1 MRTYK
6 FLIQIIAHICLSMT
20 LLPSCSLLSNEG
32 DSIFD
37 KNGNIIY
44 DIQTDSRLTGIW
56 ANVYFGEKEE
66 YSEDIEELEIT
77 SLIEFKKD
85 GCYNSYYRQAPGTY
99 DNGIIKGCSL
109 EDFNMDI
116 SSYVTAENGLL
127 TDLLGYY
134 FFEKEYSITETDRLV
149 LDYDD
154 YINVFRKV
162 NGFEDMILVKS
173 INDEI
178 FFEYDDM
185 DRVILITDRSS
196 GKDIK
201 YHFYYGDSIVVTSE
215 EDGTAPQWLC
225 TLTEYDD
232 RLIRSETGSSST
244 EYTYSEETGLLESIG
259 SDSYRWDDSGNLVS
273 GGNMLDATY
282 LDMENKMNID
292 IYGDCPLYLRFSGLT
307 SRDYMSSRICA
318 TETGK
323 IRMTYDYEFND
334 SGAVTVMTV
343 TTAAGETED
352 PYEVKTYRFSH

>member
-6 FLIQIIAHICLSMT
+6 LLIRIIAYACLSMAFF
-20 LLPSCSLLSNEG
+20 LSCSLLSNEG
-32 DSIFD
+32 NSIFD

-44 DIQTDSRLTGIW
+44 DIQTDSRLAGIW

-77 SLIEFKKD
+77 SLIEFKED
-85 GCYNSYYRQAPGTY
+85 GCYNSYYRQAPGTFE
-99 DNGIIKGCSL
+99 DGIIKGCSL
-109 EDFNMDI
+109 E
-116 SSYVTAENGLL
+116 GLL

-134 FFEKEYSITETDRLV
+134 FSELEYSITETDRLV

-162 NGFEDMILVKS
+162 TGFEDMILVKS

-185 DRVILITDRSS
+185 DRVTLITDRSG

-225 TLTEYDD
+225 TLTEIDD
-232 RLIRSETGSSST
+232 RLIRFETGTSST
-244 EYTYSEETGLLESIG
+244 EYTYSEETDLLESIDG
-259 SDSYRWDDSGNLVS
+259 DSYRWDDSGNLVS

-307 SRDYMSSRICA
+307 GRDYMSSRICA
-318 TETGK
+318 TETGE

-343 TTAAGETED
+343 TTAAGETEE
-352 PYEVKTYRFSH
+352 PYEVKTYRFSY